1 MFTKILH
8 PSATSFAET
17 RDMRTKFLTPTL
29 IPALAAALAASLYA
43 GAAAVAETGIEVVMN
58 QAKIV
63 KLTRDA
69 STIVIGNPEIV
80 DATVQDA
87 RTIVLTGK
95 GFGVTNLVV
104 LDADGGPVVDQSV
117 FVSRSDAN
125 SLRVYRRAKVQT
137 LSCTPFCEGSFKS
150 AAEIA
155 SEAEMGA
162 SQ

>member
-1 MFTKILH
+1 
-8 PSATSFAET
+8 
-17 RDMRTKFLTPTL
+17 MRTIFFRST
-29 IPALAAALAASLYA
+29 LAAAATLMLSGT
-43 GAAAVAETGIEVVMN
+43 GAIAETGIEVVMN

-63 KLTRDA
+63 KLAKDA

-104 LDADGGPVVDQSV
+104 LDADGGPVVDKSV

-125 SLRVYRRAKVQT
+125 SLRIYRRAKVQT
-137 LSCTPFCEGSFKS
+137 LSCTPFCEGSYKS
-150 AAEIA
+150 AAEVA